1 MEYRD
6 KASSAQL
13 NNYLKS
19 ILDYLCNVLLCVHR
33 QLVVKGAHL
42 AGGNA
47 GSSIIIACE
56 RPHVGELFGLVWKRR
71 VIDDVPVEHIEL
83 VHLHQV
89 QVGLQHRLCNVVS
102 EGVSNSGEYFF
113 LYIRC
118 QAPACVKE
126 DSTMCKTWRVE
137 DLSAVH
143 NKLEECVPFFLQQN
157 LIKTT
162 GQ

>member
-1 MEYRD
+1 MEYSD

-13 NNYLKS
+13 NHYLKS

-42 AGGNA
+42 AGET
-47 GSSIIIACE
+47 GSSIIIAFE

-89 QVGLQHRLCNVVS
+89 QVGLQHRLCDVVS
-102 EGVSNSGEYFF
+102 VGVSNNGENFF
-113 LYIRC
+113 LYRMSSTCLC
-118 QAPACVKE
+118 QGGLHDVQNVESRGLECR
-126 DSTMCKTWRVE
+126 SQQTGRMCPLFFATKL
-137 DLSAVH
+137 DLD
-143 NKLEECVPFFLQQN
+143 N
-157 LIKTT
+157 
-162 GQ
+162 

>member
-56 RPHVGELFGLVWKRR
+56 RPHVGELFGLVWKGR

-113 LYIRC
+113 LYRMSSTCLC
-118 QAPACVKE
+118 QGGLRDVQNVESRGLECR
-126 DSTMCKTWRVE
+126 SQQSGRMCP
-137 DLSAVH
+137 L
-143 NKLEECVPFFLQQN
+143 LLQQN

-162 GQ
+162 DQ

>member
-42 AGGNA
+42 AGET
-47 GSSIIIACE
+47 GSSIIIAFE
-56 RPHVGELFGLVWKRR
+56 RPHVGELFGLVWKGR

-113 LYIRC
+113 LYRMSSTCLC
-118 QAPACVKE
+118 QGGLRDVQNVESRGLECR
-126 DSTMCKTWRVE
+126 SQQTGRMCPLFFAT
-137 DLSAVH
+137 
-143 NKLEECVPFFLQQN
+143 KLNQDN
-157 LIKTT
+157 
-162 GQ
+162 

>member
-42 AGGNA
+42 AGET
-47 GSSIIIACE
+47 GSSIIIAFG
-56 RPHVGELFGLVWKRR
+56 RPHVGELFGLVWKGR

-89 QVGLQHRLCNVVS
+89 QVVLDH
-102 EGVSNSGEYFF
+102 
-113 LYIRC
+113 
-118 QAPACVKE
+118 
-126 DSTMCKTWRVE
+126 
-137 DLSAVH
+137 
-143 NKLEECVPFFLQQN
+143 
-157 LIKTT
+157 
-162 GQ
+162 